1 MEGRGSWDLQGE
13 GRGGLSR
20 LHLPW
25 LFCAAGLTASPRS
38 RRGAPLSAGS
48 LFPGAA
54 GPPCCLYCMFL
65 YCMGIKVYK
74 HMVLC
79 QHGRLGQPT
88 RRCAASPDPELTHQ
102 WARRPGANRLEH
114 PGIATPQP
122 PHHSALAPHL
132 LPAPRSP
139 ARPLPSPCRGLSP
152 RLEGPETSDLLAG
165 GQSPWR
171 GAWLGAS
178 SPLNAWPGRVIKASL
193 HLCCVILTAETTQQQ
208 GMRQNRRDKA
218 RCPGTPQG
226 LPGDGGSRELAQGQ
240 LPGSQVGL

>member
-1 MEGRGSWDLQGE
+1 MAVLARSWHRGMSPGRPAKPQGLAMRSAFPGTREAGREQSVSDPLEDRPSSGRGPWGGGRRAE
-13 GRGGLSR
+13 EAGTCGGGGRGGLSR

-54 GPPCCLYCMFL
+54 GPPCCLHCMFL

-79 QHGRLGQPT
+79 QQGRLGQPT

-102 WARRPGANRLEH
+102 WARRPGPNRLEH

-122 PHHSALAPHL
+122 PHHSALTPHL

-152 RLEGPETSDLLAG
+152 QAG
-165 GQSPWR
+165 GS
-171 GAWLGAS
+171 
-178 SPLNAWPGRVIKASL
+178 
-193 HLCCVILTAETTQQQ
+193 
-208 GMRQNRRDKA
+208 
-218 RCPGTPQG
+218 
-226 LPGDGGSRELAQGQ
+226 
-240 LPGSQVGL
+240 